1 VTLEEVGTAPAGTPL
16 ILIGTAGTEYNV
28 PEINTPAALGTNL
41 LKAGDGTTIFD
52 GSTFDYILYT
62 DGKFHQIIS
71 GKVPVGKAY
80 LHCDSDPGTSSAAY
94 LTFNIGNLTG
104 ISTVKN
110 NEDVKNVFDL
120 QGRKVAQPT
129 KGLYIVNGRKVIVK

>member
-1 VTLEEVGTAPAGTPL
+1 MFV
-16 ILIGTAGTEYNV
+16 
-28 PEINTPAALGTNL
+28 
-41 LKAGDGTTIFD
+41 AGDGKTTFD

-71 GKVPVGKAY
+71 GNVPVGKAY
-80 LHCDSDPGTSSAAY
+80 LHCDSDPTISSAPY

-120 QGRKVAQPT
+120 QGRKVAQPV
-129 KGLYIVNGRKVIVK
+129 KGLYIVNGKKVVIK